1 MNMAKQSRSS
11 CRALPVVNEEC
22 AHNPTRSPFLAQNG
36 VFQPLLKYLKHIGPP
51 TLRSSLMNWLPMPEL
66 KRLKDVVE
74 TMDTEA
80 NHIYQH
86 KKNALEAGEES
97 VVRQVG
103 EGKDI
108 MSILCELSEPF
119 LLPMT

>member
-1 MNMAKQSRSS
+1 MS
-11 CRALPVVNEEC
+11 
-22 AHNPTRSPFLAQNG
+22 
-36 VFQPLLKYLKHIGPP
+36 
-51 TLRSSLMNWLPMPEL
+51 WLPMPEL
-66 KRLKDVVE
+66 KRLKDVVV

-86 KKNALEAGEES
+86 KKTALEAGEES

-108 MSILCELSEPF
+108 MSILCELPTSLPF
-119 LLPMT
+119 LPGIQCLSFSTCKSGGIGRGPSS

>member
-1 MNMAKQSRSS
+1 
-11 CRALPVVNEEC
+11 
-22 AHNPTRSPFLAQNG
+22 
-36 VFQPLLKYLKHIGPP
+36 
-51 TLRSSLMNWLPMPEL
+51 MPEL
-66 KRLKDVVE
+66 KRLKDVVV

-86 KKNALEAGEES
+86 KKTALEAGEES

-108 MSILCELSEPF
+108 ISILRESTPF
-119 LLPMT
+119 CVTRSMLIHV